1 MANKKQ
7 NSNVTEIKAIYLDDE
22 TQKALADRLA
32 RIEGHLRSVREMI
45 LSRRCADEVLL
56 QVAAIKAALNQFSA
70 ALLDHELRAC
80 MDTCMT
86 GDVDERLDKVIKVLS
101 ALLKQS

>member
-1 MANKKQ
+1 MADKKQ
-7 NSNVTEIKAIYLDDE
+7 NSNATEIETIYLDDD

-56 QVAAIKAALNQFSA
+56 QVAAIKAALNQFNA

-80 MDTCMT
+80 METCMT
-86 GDVDERLDKVIKVLS
+86 GDADERLDKVTKVLS
-101 ALLKQS
+101 MLLKQS